1 MYLQSWVAFLFFQN
15 EKTLK
20 ICLCVLVICKKELN
34 SFFEFFSQSWWWCWH
49 FETVKWDM
57 AQNCNCRHSK
67 LKNVIS
73 VNNCCFF
80 RPKKAQMVDLN
91 LCFECSFCHFFIEK
105 IVFLNMKKVK
115 KCRITSKTKINFLKK
130 ILSLNFVNWF

>member
-73 VNNCCFF
+73 VNNCCFQA
-80 RPKKAQMVDLN
+80 KKGTFGRFILILWVQKL
-91 LCFECSFCHFFIEK
+91 SICHFLNIVK

-115 KCRITSKTKINFLKK
+115 KCKTKINFLKFFS
-130 ILSLNFVNWF
+130 SLNFVNWF